1 MLRRALTLICAAAAA
16 SAALPA
22 SAPAATWTR
31 VASSTLSDITA
42 VDYQSPTRFW
52 FATSAGEIF
61 TRQPDGSFGE
71 KFAQVGLSFDSIAF
85 QPSGGIGFAVGANG
99 VVERSSDSGSTWAP
113 VAITASNIGCTNSTT
128 TLGTITAV
136 RFAGSNDAY
145 LFSGGDQ
152 VVHARADG
160 THALGVTGDWA
171 DINRKTGGGCKAE
184 VGGSADGYFLPTDPF
199 QGYVM
204 SSVNGTVFYSTDW
217 SSQSSAQQKGT
228 GTTVGGTSTY
238 KRLAADPRAPTH
250 QWAIDVGSDG
260 LAPEFQRTLDG
271 WQTPLGWS
279 FDERGRTRTAG
290 WDIAFGPG
298 AATGGTVMSVGDAG
312 QIESS
317 TDGIDFYSVPAA
329 DAPTEAWRSVSLYDA
344 SDAAVGGL
352 GGVLE
357 TSSDANIEPDV
368 VAPTATGISGP
379 ALVTAGVAA
388 TYTLN
393 ASDEPGGSGLN
404 SAATAWTVAGQ
415 PGQRGPS
422 ATYRFP
428 SAGTYTVQ
436 AGYTDNAG
444 NPGAPATLTVVVA
457 PAVAIPPP
465 PAKKRLPVGFAA
477 RGKSPVP
484 RSLKT
489 TGHGSHKTVSLKVSG
504 KLRLPAGVSA
514 SRACAGHVRIVV
526 SSPSKHEIASHNAT
540 VHSTCAYSATLT
552 FRASKVKKKSVTI
565 SLSFA
570 ANKVVAA
577 SSYRKSLAVK
587 T

>member
-1 MLRRALTLICAAAAA
+1 VLRRVLTVICATTAA

-22 SAPAATWTR
+22 GAPAATWTR
-31 VASSTLSDITA
+31 VASGTLSDITA

-61 TRQPDGSFGE
+61 TRQPDGSFAK

-99 VVERSSDSGSTWAP
+99 VVERSSDSGDTWAP
-113 VAITASNIGCTNSTT
+113 VTITASNIGCTNSTT
-128 TLGTITAV
+128 ALGTITAV

-171 DINRKTGGGCKAE
+171 DINRKTGGGCKAD

-204 SSVNGTVFYSTDW
+204 SAVNGTVFYSSDW
-217 SSQSSAQQKGT
+217 SSQSAAQQKGT
-228 GTTVGGTSTY
+228 GTIVGGSGTY
-238 KRLAADPRAPTH
+238 KRLAADPRQPTH

-260 LAPEFQRTLDG
+260 LVPEFQRTLDG

-290 WDIAFGPG
+290 WDIAFGP
-298 AATGGTVMSVGDAG
+298 AATTGGTVMSVGDAG

-317 TDGIDFYSVPAA
+317 TDGITFYSVPAA
-329 DAPTEAWRSVSLYDA
+329 DAPTEAWRSVSMYDA

-357 TSSDANIEPDV
+357 TSSDANIEPDLI
-368 VAPTATGISGP
+368 APTATGISGP
-379 ALVTAGVAA
+379 ASVTAGAAA

-404 SAATAWTVAGQ
+404 TAATVWTVTGL
-415 PGQRGPS
+415 PGQRAPS
-422 ATYRFP
+422 ATYVFP
-428 SAGTYTVQ
+428 SAGTYAVQ
-436 AGYTDNAG
+436 AAYADNAG
-444 NPGAPATLTVVVA
+444 NAGAPVTLTVVVA
-457 PAVAIPPP
+457 PA
-465 PAKKRLPVGFAA
+465 AKKLLPVGFAA
-477 RGKSPVP
+477 RGRSPVP
-484 RSLKT
+484 RSLKA
-489 TGHGSHKTVSLKVSG
+489 TGHGAHKTVSLKVSG
-504 KLRLPAGVSA
+504 KLRLPAGVST
-514 SRACAGHVRIVV
+514 SRACIGHVRIVV
-526 SSPSKHEIASHNAT
+526 SAPGKQEIASHNAT

-552 FRASKVKKKSVTI
+552 FPARKIKTTSVTV

-570 ANKVVAA
+570 GNAVVAA
-577 SSYRKSLAVK
+577 SSYRKSLALK
-587 T
+587 R